1 MNTADINPPSSHL
14 LSPATLHKKHIMMNI
29 KKLVEKH
36 WDELLLALSL
46 LGALYFFLK
55 YTGTL

>member
-1 MNTADINPPSSHL
+1 
-14 LSPATLHKKHIMMNI
+14 MNI